1 MRTLVIAQDKT
12 TLKAIGK
19 VLRKAKVEYVVAR
32 KIEGAEDTI
41 REKEISLVI
50 IKSLADQN
58 KSNREKQIRNFLYKL
73 MFEEL
78 FPQIIILTK
87 TPLPEEYIPLEKC
100 SYVESFIQLKSK
112 ISRIKQ

>member
-50 IKSLADQN
+50 INSLADQN

-78 FPQIIILTK
+78 FPQIHFQTSLSQYPHHIWQ
-87 TPLPEEYIPLEKC
+87 LP
-100 SYVESFIQLKSK
+100 
-112 ISRIKQ
+112 RINAPHNRMKPNHRYQ

>member
-1 MRTLVIAQDKT
+1 
-12 TLKAIGK
+12 
-19 VLRKAKVEYVVAR
+19 
-32 KIEGAEDTI
+32 
-41 REKEISLVI
+41 
-50 IKSLADQN
+50 
-58 KSNREKQIRNFLYKL
+58 